1 MNGTPDGDFAA
12 SPLRSNV
19 ACSSRSKDTMADLNP
34 ARATRQM
41 TASGFAARSGNPM
54 GMLKV
59 LRMPTGRVITTWTG
73 DANGN

>member
-1 MNGTPDGDFAA
+1 VRRLGLARSSAEGGLKTGDH
-12 SPLRSNV
+12 V
-19 ACSSRSKDTMADLNP
+19 
-34 ARATRQM
+34 